1 MKYDF
6 ISDIHGCYK
15 ELCELLTTLGYKKD
29 NKAYVHQDSRK
40 AVFVGDITDRGDNSV
55 EVIRLVSEMVSS
67 GCAIY
72 VPGNHCNKL
81 YRYLIGR
88 PVTVNH
94 GLETTVYEINSLSE
108 PSRKK
113 LISSFLILY
122 KNAPLYIPLD
132 DTQVVAAH
140 AGLTEAL
147 YGSYSKEAERFVLYG
162 DVTGQKD
169 KNGLPIRGDWAL
181 NYHGSRLIVYGHT
194 PVLSPRYVNNTVNID
209 TGCVF
214 GNALT
219 AFRYPEKKTISVP
232 SSYSF
237 LPFKFPFDELN
248 ITM

>member
-15 ELCELLTTLGYKKD
+15 ELCELLTALGYKKD
-29 NKAYVHQDSRK
+29 DKAYVHQDSRK
-40 AVFVGDITDRGDNSV
+40 VVFVGDITDRGDNSV

-67 GCAIY
+67 GSAVY

-108 PSRKK
+108 SSRKR
-113 LISSFLILY
+113 LISSFLTLY

-132 DTQVVAAH
+132 DTKVVAAH

-162 DVTGQKD
+162 DVTGRKD
-169 KNGLPIRGDWAL
+169 KNGLPIRGDWAR
-181 NYHGSRLIVYGHT
+181 NYQGNRLIVYGHT

-219 AFRYPEKKTISVP
+219 AFQYPEKKTIAVP

-237 LPFKFPFDELN
+237 LPAKFPFDELN